1 MFFVQGTGTDPRLVS
16 KLSELLRA
24 LHAQGSPG
32 RTRLNVHK
40 SLFVVINMAAPE
52 SQRDVQRVR
61 TSAGCTAALLHPYFF
76 HFHHRGRQASSGLI
90 PFTLCSVRHLL
101 GAQLCVLDLATGLI
115 LPAVTV
121 ADL

>member
-1 MFFVQGTGTDPRLVS
+1 M
-16 KLSELLRA
+16 K
-24 LHAQGSPG
+24 
-32 RTRLNVHK
+32 
-40 SLFVVINMAAPE
+40 APE

-61 TSAGCTAALLHPYFF
+61 TSAGCTAALLHPYFALPSPLT
-76 HFHHRGRQASSGLI
+76 ASLI
-90 PFTLCSVRHLL
+90 PFTLCFVRHLL